1 MAQRPAADPAF
12 DQIALAVSRAA
23 LDPSAWLSVVR
34 EFGQLFPG
42 LRSQIIGWDI
52 TQQNSIPQY
61 HDGYPEEFVTSY
73 LAHFQYRNPWV
84 PGWSRAP
91 VGKVISD
98 TEILSEADLVR
109 TEFYNDWVK
118 PQEDMRVCIGVVL
131 FADASRSFLLGGNIP
146 VKHQVSYQA
155 DFRQLVMR
163 ATPLM
168 QQALEINRALLG
180 LRLDAFALRMGIEP
194 AGAAVLVLGEG
205 RTLVHAND
213 LAQELLAKGEV
224 LRLSPRGRVEFREA
238 AAQAQ
243 LDRAM
248 RAAVDTGPMTFAAG
262 GVASAPVV
270 RAVPLA
276 GRVAEGLNLGAIALS
291 QRPSLVLILQFPS
304 ENAGD
309 RSALLRQATGLSLT
323 EADIALALHDGLSLA
338 EIADARRVSIHTVRN
353 QVKSA
358 LSKTGSRRQ
367 ADLVRLVERLRR
379 GGGARG

>member
-1 MAQRPAADPAF
+1 MGQRPAPGPAF

-52 TQQNSIPQY
+52 THQNSVPQY

-73 LAHFQYRNPWV
+73 LAHFQHRNPWI
-84 PGWSRAP
+84 PGWSNAP
-91 VGKVISD
+91 VGIVIND
-98 TEILSEADLVR
+98 TDVLSEADLVR

-118 PQEDMRVCIGVVL
+118 PQEDMRVGVGVVL
-131 FADASRSFLLGGNIP
+131 FADASRNFLLGGNIP
-146 VKHQVSYQA
+146 KKYQESYQVS
-155 DFRQLVMR
+155 FRQLLMR

-180 LRLDAFALRMGIEP
+180 LRLDAFALRLGIEP

-205 RTLVHAND
+205 RTLIHASN
-213 LAQELLAKGEV
+213 LAQELLAKGQV
-224 LRLSPRGRVEFREA
+224 LRLSVRGRIEFPEP

-243 LDRAM
+243 LERAT
-248 RAAVDTGPMTFAAG
+248 RGPADSGAVTFAAG
-262 GVASAPVV
+262 GLAPAPVV
-270 RAVPLA
+270 RAIRLSGNA
-276 GRVAEGLNLGAIALS
+276 AEGLNFGAIALS
-291 QRPSLVLILQFPS
+291 QRPSLVLIIQFPS
-304 ENAGD
+304 DNRD
-309 RSALLRQATGLSLT
+309 SLSAHLRQTAGLTRS
-323 EADIALALHDGLSLA
+323 EADIAVALCDGQTLA
-338 EIADARRVSIHTVRN
+338 EIAEARRVSIHTIRN

-367 ADLVRLVERLRR
+367 ADLVRLVERLRQ
-379 GGGARG
+379 GGAPRC

>member
-1 MAQRPAADPAF
+1 MAQRPAADPTF
-12 DQIALAVSRAA
+12 DRIALTVSRAA

-42 LRSQIIGWDI
+42 LRSQMIGWDI
-52 TQQNSIPQY
+52 THQNSMPQY
-61 HDGYPEEFVTSY
+61 HDGYPEEFVESY
-73 LAHFQYRNPWV
+73 AAHFQFRNPWI
-84 PGWSRAP
+84 PGWSKAP
-91 VGKVISD
+91 VGTVVSD
-98 TEILSEADLVR
+98 RDVLSEADLVQ
-109 TEFYNDWVK
+109 TEFYNDWIR
-118 PQEDMRVCIGVVL
+118 PQEDMRVGVGVVL
-131 FADASRSFLLGGNIP
+131 FADASRNFLLGGNIP
-146 VKHQVSYQA
+146 KTYQERYQD

-168 QQALEINRALLG
+168 QQALEINRTLLG

-194 AGAAVLVLGEG
+194 ADAAVLVLGEG
-205 RTLVHAND
+205 RTLVHADD
-213 LAQELLAKGEV
+213 LSQELLAKGDV

-248 RAAVDTGPMTFAAG
+248 RSAVDTGPMTFAAG

-270 RAVPLA
+270 RAIPLA
-276 GRVAEGLNLGAIALS
+276 GRVADGLSLGAIALS

-304 ENAGD
+304 ENADD